1 MKGRVYQR
9 DNSDNCVNVQH
20 TTLPVYAR
28 ERDLQGKEE
37 EASRLHLSCVSHLN
51 EWESSLHVKLL
62 EVIYDTTLALH
73 IHT

>member
-1 MKGRVYQR
+1 M
-9 DNSDNCVNVQH
+9 
-20 TTLPVYAR
+20 YAR
-28 ERDLQGKEE
+28 ERDLQGKEGE
-37 EASRLHLSCVSHLN
+37 EASRLHLSYVSHLN